1 MTSAFLGY
9 MLGLLN
15 PPNRRIRFRMYGGV
29 GGAESRDSPLSR
41 LTASWRGGYQRYI
54 RILNLTNRL
63 RGLTVCQR
71 KFQFLQLTSHGREL
85 DHRLY
90 VRRRAASE
98 GQVRGFVRPVVS
110 ALRLA
115 TLNRAMQ
122 VVGTTRVVIDPSG
135 R

>member
-71 KFQFLQLTSHGREL
+71 KFQFLHLKC
-85 DHRLY
+85 
-90 VRRRAASE
+90 
-98 GQVRGFVRPVVS
+98 
-110 ALRLA
+110 
-115 TLNRAMQ
+115 
-122 VVGTTRVVIDPSG
+122 
-135 R
+135 